1 MEEMTMEEMVIDVI
15 EKIRP
20 YLQRDGGDVE
30 FIRMEDNGK
39 VYVRVFGA
47 CVGCSAIDSTI
58 KLGVEA
64 LLMDEIPFVTEVI
77 VED

>member
-1 MEEMTMEEMVIDVI
+1 MNIEEQVI
-15 EKIRP
+15 EVLDKIRP

-30 FIRMEDNGK
+30 FIRMDDNGK
-39 VYVRVFGA
+39 VFVRVFGA
-47 CVGCSAIDSTI
+47 CVGCSAIDDTI

-64 LLMDEIPFVTEVI
+64 LLIDEVPGVTEVI

>member
-1 MEEMTMEEMVIDVI
+1 MLETQVI
-15 EKIRP
+15 EVINKIRP

-30 FIRMEDNGK
+30 FVRIDDEGR

-47 CVGCSAIDSTI
+47 CVGCGSIDTTI

-64 LLMDEIPFVTEVI
+64 LLIEEVIGVTEVI
-77 VED
+77 VID

>member
-1 MEEMTMEEMVIDVI
+1 MDIQEQVRDVI
-15 EKIRP
+15 NKIRP

-30 FIRMEDNGK
+30 FVSMDEKGK

-47 CVGCSAIDSTI
+47 CVGCGAIDDTI

-64 LLMDEIPFVTEVI
+64 LLIEEVIGVTEVI
-77 VED
+77 VID

>member
-1 MEEMTMEEMVIDVI
+1 MKIEEQVI
-15 EKIRP
+15 EVLDKIRP

-30 FIRMEDNGK
+30 FIRMDDNGK
-39 VYVRVFGA
+39 VFVRVFGA
-47 CVGCSAIDSTI
+47 CVGCSAIDDTI

-64 LLMDEIPFVTEVI
+64 LLIDEVPGVTEVI

>member
-1 MEEMTMEEMVIDVI
+1 MNIEEQVI
-15 EKIRP
+15 EVLDKIRP

-30 FIRMEDNGK
+30 FIRMDDNGK
-39 VYVRVFGA
+39 VFVRVFGA
-47 CVGCSAIDSTI
+47 CVGCSAIDDTI

-64 LLMDEIPFVTEVI
+64 LLIDEVPGVSEVI

>member
-1 MEEMTMEEMVIDVI
+1 MTIQEQVRDVI
-15 EKIRP
+15 NKIRP

-30 FIRMEDNGK
+30 FVSMDEQGK

-47 CVGCSAIDSTI
+47 CVGCGAIDDTI

-64 LLMDEIPFVTEVI
+64 LLIEEVIGVTEVI
-77 VED
+77 VID

>member
-1 MEEMTMEEMVIDVI
+1 MESNLEEQVIDVL

-30 FIRMEDNGK
+30 FVRMEENGR
-39 VYVRVFGA
+39 VIVRVFGA

-64 LLMDEIPFVTEVI
+64 LLIDEVPGVTEVI
-77 VED
+77 VEED